1 MRRRRA
7 KSRQDRKVATVC
19 HGSGRRSFSDLSRG
33 PAYLESDDPLS
44 RTLFMVGAGVFG
56 DTALFR
62 GDLFMAY
69 EVLAR
74 KWRPQQFADV
84 VGQGHVTQ
92 TLQNAITAKRIAH
105 AYLFVGPRGT
115 GKTSLAR
122 LFAKALNCKNGPTIT
137 PCDKCD
143 SCREIVAGTSMD
155 VLEIDGASNNGVDQ
169 VRDLR
174 DNVKFAPVHGA
185 YKIYIID
192 EVHMLTPGAFN
203 ALLKTLEEPPAHV
216 KFFFAT
222 TEAHKVLPTIVS
234 RCQRFDLRRIRT
246 ELIVERLNLIVKD
259 EKITLDSDA
268 ALAIARGAE
277 GGLRDA
283 ESALDQ
289 LIAFRGEMITEADVL
304 AVFGLVSRQTL
315 EALAIAVLKGDVS
328 EIVRIIGELDVSGK
342 DMQRLVIELLDQ
354 FRSLLIFICAPTSAA
369 SLDIVESQLESF
381 KKQASLAS
389 PERLL
394 RIAEILS
401 QAEDRMR
408 YSLSRR
414 TLVETSLIRC
424 ALSTMVSID
433 ELLQKVE
440 AIRQSLGIGPAALPA
455 PTTVREAAPVAY
467 ARPAPAA
474 SPPPPPPPAAP
485 PTARPVPVAK
495 PAPVAAPEPVS
506 APSPVNELDYM
517 TAQWRSEIVERIGRI
532 AALAR
537 NLLLDSRPLAVEP
550 MRVVIGFDPEFAKNL
565 EKIRAPHYI
574 KAIKGVLTQFLKRPV
589 NVEFQLITA
598 EGAVDVPADHVVD
611 SPGAGE
617 GKVPKS
623 RQDWYKEPVVRKTLE
638 FFNGSILD
646 IRE

>member
-1 MRRRRA
+1 
-7 KSRQDRKVATVC
+7 
-19 HGSGRRSFSDLSRG
+19 
-33 PAYLESDDPLS
+33 
-44 RTLFMVGAGVFG
+44 
-56 DTALFR
+56 
-62 GDLFMAY
+62 MAY

-92 TLQNAITAKRIAH
+92 TLQNAITANRIAH

-137 PCDKCD
+137 PCDACD
-143 SCREIVAGTSMD
+143 SCREIVSGTSMD
-155 VLEIDGASNNGVDQ
+155 VLEIDGASNNGVEQ

-192 EVHMLTPGAFN
+192 EVHMLSTAAFN

-246 ELIVERLNLIVKD
+246 ELIVERLNLIVK
-259 EKITLDSDA
+259 EEHISLDSDA

-289 LIAFRGEMITEADVL
+289 LIAFRGDTITEADVL

-315 EALAIAVLKGDVS
+315 EALAMAVLKGDVT
-328 EIVRIIGELDVSGK
+328 ELVRIIGELDASGK
-342 DMQRLVIELLDQ
+342 DMQRLVLELLDQ

-381 KKQASLAS
+381 KKQAGLAT
-389 PERLL
+389 PDRLM

-424 ALSTMVSID
+424 ALSTLVSVD
-433 ELLQKVE
+433 ELLQRVD
-440 AIRQSLGIGPAALPA
+440 ALRQSLGISPAVAVA
-455 PTTVREAAPVAY
+455 PTAVREAAPAPA
-467 ARPAPAA
+467 ARPAPPPVRVAPAA
-474 SPPPPPPPAAP
+474 PPPAA
-485 PTARPVPVAK
+485 R
-495 PAPVAAPEPVS
+495 PAPVKPAS
-506 APSPVNELDYM
+506 APASAPTPANELDHLM
-517 TAQWRSEIVERIGRI
+517 AQWRSEIVERVGRVPT

-537 NLLLDSRPLAVEP
+537 NLLLDARPLAVEP
-550 MRVVIGFDPEFAKNL
+550 MRVVIGFDPEFSGNL
-565 EKIRAPHYI
+565 EKIKVPHYL
-574 KAIKGVLTQFLKRPV
+574 KAIQGVLTTFLKRPV
-589 NVEFQLITA
+589 NVEFQLISSA
-598 EGAVDVPADHVVD
+598 GPVDVPADHVEEKT
-611 SPGAGE
+611 GA
-617 GKVPKS
+617 KS

-638 FFNGSILD
+638 FFNGSITD

>member
-1 MRRRRA
+1 
-7 KSRQDRKVATVC
+7 
-19 HGSGRRSFSDLSRG
+19 
-33 PAYLESDDPLS
+33 
-44 RTLFMVGAGVFG
+44 
-56 DTALFR
+56 
-62 GDLFMAY
+62 MAY

-92 TLQNAITAKRIAH
+92 TLQNAIKANRIAH

-137 PCDKCD
+137 PCDVCD
-143 SCREIVAGTSMD
+143 SCREITSGTSMD
-155 VLEIDGASNNGVDQ
+155 VLEIDGASNNGVEQ

-192 EVHMLTPGAFN
+192 EVHMLSTAAFN

-246 ELIVERLNLIVKD
+246 ELIVERLNLIVK
-259 EKITLDSDA
+259 EEEISLDSDA

-289 LIAFRGEMITEADVL
+289 LISFRGETITEADVL

-315 EALAIAVLKGDVS
+315 ESLSLSVLKGDVAD
-328 EIVRIIGELDVSGK
+328 IVRIIGELDASGK
-342 DMQRLVIELLDQ
+342 DMQRLVLELLDQ
-354 FRSLLIFICAPTSAA
+354 FRSLLIYICAPTSAA

-381 KKQASLAS
+381 KKQATLAT
-389 PERLL
+389 PDRLM
-394 RIAEILS
+394 RIAEVLS

-424 ALSTMVSID
+424 ALSTMVSVD
-433 ELLQKVE
+433 ELLQRVE
-440 AIRQSLGIGPAALPA
+440 TLRQSLGGAGPAAPVPPPVVREVAPAVAVRPQTPVPA
-455 PTTVREAAPVAY
+455 PVKPM
-467 ARPAPAA
+467 APAA
-474 SPPPPPPPAAP
+474 
-485 PTARPVPVAK
+485 VK
-495 PAPVAAPEPVS
+495 PNPVAAPAPVVPP
-506 APSPVNELDYM
+506 ANELEHL
-517 TAQWRSEIVERIGRI
+517 TAQWRSEIVERVGRI
-532 AALAR
+532 GTAALAR
-537 NLLLDSRPLAVEP
+537 NLLLDARPLLVEP
-550 MRVVIGFDPEFAKNL
+550 MRVVIGFDPEFSGNI
-565 EKIRAPHYI
+565 EKIKAPHYI
-574 KAIKGVLTQFLKRPV
+574 KAIQGVLTNFLKRQV
-589 NVEFQLITA
+589 NVEFELITS
-598 EGAVDVPADHVVD
+598 EGPVDVPADHVAGT
-611 SPGAGE
+611 SGAVT
-617 GKVPKS
+617 GKGPKS
-623 RQDWYKEPVVRKTLE
+623 KQDWYKEPVVRKTLE

>member
-1 MRRRRA
+1 
-7 KSRQDRKVATVC
+7 
-19 HGSGRRSFSDLSRG
+19 
-33 PAYLESDDPLS
+33 
-44 RTLFMVGAGVFG
+44 
-56 DTALFR
+56 
-62 GDLFMAY
+62 MAY

-92 TLQNAITAKRIAH
+92 TLQNAITANRIAH

-122 LFAKALNCKNGPTIT
+122 LFAKALNCKNGPTTT
-137 PCDKCD
+137 PCDVCD
-143 SCREIVAGTSMD
+143 SCREIVSGTSMD
-155 VLEIDGASNNGVDQ
+155 VLEIDGASNNGVEQ

-192 EVHMLTPGAFN
+192 EVHMLSTAAFN

-246 ELIVERLNLIVKD
+246 ELIVERLNLIVK
-259 EKITLDSDA
+259 EEHISLDSDA

-289 LIAFRGEMITEADVL
+289 LIAFRGDTITEADVL

-315 EALAIAVLKGDVS
+315 EALAMSVLKGDVS
-328 EIVRIIGELDVSGK
+328 ELVRIIGELDASGK
-342 DMQRLVIELLDQ
+342 DMQRLVLELLDQ

-381 KKQASLAS
+381 KKQAGLAT
-389 PERLL
+389 PDRLM

-424 ALSTMVSID
+424 ALSTLVSVD
-433 ELLQKVE
+433 ELLQRVD
-440 AIRQSLGIGPAALPA
+440 ALRQSLGISPAVSVAPTALRETAPAAA
-455 PTTVREAAPVAY
+455 
-467 ARPAPAA
+467 ARPAPPPVRVAPAA
-474 SPPPPPPPAAP
+474 PPPAA
-485 PTARPVPVAK
+485 RPAPVK
-495 PAPVAAPEPVS
+495 PAPAPAP
-506 APSPVNELDYM
+506 APSPENELDHLM
-517 TAQWRSEIVERIGRI
+517 AQWRSEIVERVGRVPT

-537 NLLLDSRPLAVEP
+537 NLLLDARPLAVEP
-550 MRVVIGFDPEFAKNL
+550 MRVVIGFDPEFSGNL
-565 EKIRAPHYI
+565 EKIKVPHYL
-574 KAIKGVLTQFLKRPV
+574 KAIQGVLSTFLKRTV
-589 NVEFQLITA
+589 NVEFQLISSA
-598 EGAVDVPADHVVD
+598 GPVDVPADHVEEKT
-611 SPGAGE
+611 GA
-617 GKVPKS
+617 KS

-638 FFNGSILD
+638 FFNGSITD

>member
-1 MRRRRA
+1 
-7 KSRQDRKVATVC
+7 
-19 HGSGRRSFSDLSRG
+19 
-33 PAYLESDDPLS
+33 
-44 RTLFMVGAGVFG
+44 
-56 DTALFR
+56 
-62 GDLFMAY
+62 MAY

-92 TLQNAITAKRIAH
+92 TLQNAITSNRIAH

-122 LFAKALNCKNGPTIT
+122 LFAKALNCKNGPTVT

-143 SCREIVAGTSMD
+143 SCREITAGISMD
-155 VLEIDGASNNGVDQ
+155 VLEIDGASNNGVEQ

-192 EVHMLTPGAFN
+192 EVHMLSTAAFN

-246 ELIVERLNLIVKD
+246 ELIVERLNLIVKE

-289 LIAFRGEMITEADVL
+289 LIAFRGDSIAEADVL

-315 EALAIAVLKGDVS
+315 EGLAMAVLKGDVT
-328 EIVRIIGELDVSGK
+328 EIIRIISELDASGK
-342 DMQRLVIELLDQ
+342 DMQRLVLELLDQ
-354 FRSLLIFICAPTSAA
+354 FRSLLIYICAPTSAA

-381 KKQASLAS
+381 KKQAGLAT
-389 PERLL
+389 PDRLM

-424 ALSTMVSID
+424 ALSTMVSVD
-433 ELLQKVE
+433 ELLQRVD
-440 AIRQSLGIGPAALPA
+440 ALRQSLGVAPAVQAAPAA
-455 PTTVREAAPVAY
+455 VRDAAPAAY
-467 ARPAPAA
+467 ARPAPA
-474 SPPPPPPPAAP
+474 PVTPVV
-485 PTARPVPVAK
+485 PVPRPLPVK
-495 PAPVAAPEPVS
+495 PAPAPAAAPAPVTTP
-506 APSPVNELDYM
+506 ADELEHL
-517 TAQWRSEIVERIGRI
+517 TAQWRGEIVERVGRI

-537 NLLLDSRPLAVEP
+537 NLLLDARPLSVEP

-565 EKIRAPHYI
+565 ERIQVPHYI
-574 KAIKGVLTQFLKRPV
+574 KAIQGVLTQFLKRPV
-589 NVEFQLITA
+589 NVEFQLIATD
-598 EGAVDVPADHVVD
+598 GPVDVPADHEAGKA
-611 SPGAGE
+611 GAGE
-617 GKVPKS
+617 GKGTKS

>member
-1 MRRRRA
+1 
-7 KSRQDRKVATVC
+7 
-19 HGSGRRSFSDLSRG
+19 
-33 PAYLESDDPLS
+33 
-44 RTLFMVGAGVFG
+44 
-56 DTALFR
+56 
-62 GDLFMAY
+62 MAY

-92 TLQNAITAKRIAH
+92 TLQNAITANRIAH

-122 LFAKALNCKNGPTIT
+122 LFAKALNCKNGPTTT
-137 PCDKCD
+137 PCDVCD
-143 SCREIVAGTSMD
+143 SCREIVSGTSMD
-155 VLEIDGASNNGVDQ
+155 VLEIDGASNNGVEQ

-192 EVHMLTPGAFN
+192 EVHMLSTAAFN

-246 ELIVERLNLIVKD
+246 ELIVERLNLIVK
-259 EKITLDSDA
+259 EEHISLDSDA

-289 LIAFRGEMITEADVL
+289 LIAFRGDTITEADVL

-315 EALAIAVLKGDVS
+315 EALAMAVLKGDVT
-328 EIVRIIGELDVSGK
+328 ELVRIIGELDASGK
-342 DMQRLVIELLDQ
+342 DMQRLVLELLDQ

-381 KKQASLAS
+381 KKQAGLAT
-389 PERLL
+389 PDRLM

-424 ALSTMVSID
+424 ALSTLVSVD
-433 ELLQKVE
+433 ELLQRVD
-440 AIRQSLGIGPAALPA
+440 ALRQSLGISPAVSVAPTAVRETAPAAA
-455 PTTVREAAPVAY
+455 
-467 ARPAPAA
+467 ARPAPPPVRVAPAA
-474 SPPPPPPPAAP
+474 PPPAA
-485 PTARPVPVAK
+485 RPAPVK
-495 PAPVAAPEPVS
+495 PAPAPAP
-506 APSPVNELDYM
+506 APSPANELDHLM
-517 TAQWRSEIVERIGRI
+517 AQWRSEIVERVGRVPT

-537 NLLLDSRPLAVEP
+537 NLLLDARPLAVEP
-550 MRVVIGFDPEFAKNL
+550 MRVVIGFDPEFSGNL
-565 EKIRAPHYI
+565 EKIKVPHYL
-574 KAIKGVLTQFLKRPV
+574 KAIQGVLSTFLKRTV
-589 NVEFQLITA
+589 NVEFQLISSA
-598 EGAVDVPADHVVD
+598 GPVDVPADHVEEKT
-611 SPGAGE
+611 GA
-617 GKVPKS
+617 KS

-638 FFNGSILD
+638 FFNGSITD

>member
-1 MRRRRA
+1 
-7 KSRQDRKVATVC
+7 
-19 HGSGRRSFSDLSRG
+19 
-33 PAYLESDDPLS
+33 
-44 RTLFMVGAGVFG
+44 
-56 DTALFR
+56 
-62 GDLFMAY
+62 MAY

-92 TLQNAITAKRIAH
+92 TLQNAIKANRIAH

-122 LFAKALNCKNGPTIT
+122 LFAKALNCKNGPTVT
-137 PCDKCD
+137 PCDDCD
-143 SCREIVAGTSMD
+143 SCREIVSGTSMD
-155 VLEIDGASNNGVDQ
+155 VLEIDGASNNGVEQ

-174 DNVKFAPVHGA
+174 DNVKFAPVHGS

-192 EVHMLTPGAFN
+192 EVHMLSTAAFN

-246 ELIVERLNLIVKD
+246 ELIVERLNLIVK
-259 EKITLDSDA
+259 EEQITLEADA

-289 LIAFRGEMITEADVL
+289 LIAFRGDKINEADVL

-315 EALAIAVLKGDVS
+315 ETLAMAVLKGDVT
-328 EIVRIIGELDVSGK
+328 EIVRIIAELDESGK
-342 DMQRLVIELLDQ
+342 DMQRLVLELLDQ
-354 FRSLLIFICAPTSAA
+354 FRSLLVYICAPTSAA
-369 SLDIVESQLESF
+369 SLDLVESQLESF
-381 KKQASLAS
+381 KKQALLAT
-389 PERLL
+389 PDRLM

-424 ALSTMVSID
+424 ALSTMVSVD
-433 ELLQKVE
+433 ELLQRVE
-440 AIRQSLGIGPAALPA
+440 GLRQALGVAPAAAVGVAPA
-455 PTTVREAAPVAY
+455 VVRAAAPVSQ
-467 ARPAPAA
+467 AR
-474 SPPPPPPPAAP
+474 PPAAP
-485 PTARPVPVAK
+485 MPAHAAPTPAGSVPVAK
-495 PAPVAAPEPVS
+495 PAPVKTAPAPAAAP
-506 APSPVNELDYM
+506 ANELELL
-517 TAQWRSEIVERIGRI
+517 TAQWRSEIVERVGRI
-532 AALAR
+532 GTAALAR
-537 NLLLDSRPLAVEP
+537 NLLLDARPLLVEP
-550 MRVVIGFDPEFAKNL
+550 LRVVIGFDPEFAGNM
-565 EKIRAPHYI
+565 EKIKAPHYM
-574 KAIKGVLTQFLKRPV
+574 KALQGVLAQVLKRTV
-589 NVEFQLITA
+589 NVEFQLIVA
-598 EGAVDVPADHVVD
+598 EGPVDLPADHVVD
-611 SPGAGE
+611 QADAGQAK
-617 GKVPKS
+617 GPKS

-638 FFNGSILD
+638 FFNGSITD

>member
-1 MRRRRA
+1 
-7 KSRQDRKVATVC
+7 
-19 HGSGRRSFSDLSRG
+19 
-33 PAYLESDDPLS
+33 
-44 RTLFMVGAGVFG
+44 
-56 DTALFR
+56 
-62 GDLFMAY
+62 MAY

-92 TLQNAITAKRIAH
+92 TLQNAIKANRIAH

-122 LFAKALNCKNGPTIT
+122 LFAKALNCKNGPTVT
-137 PCDKCD
+137 PCDQCD
-143 SCREIVAGTSMD
+143 ACREIVAGTSMD

-192 EVHMLTPGAFN
+192 EVHMLSAAAFN
-203 ALLKTLEEPPAHV
+203 ALLKTLEEPPPHV

-246 ELIVERLNLIVKD
+246 ELIVERLNLIVKE

-289 LIAFRGEMITEADVL
+289 LIAFKGDTITEADVL

-315 EALAIAVLKGDVS
+315 EALAISVLKGDVT

-342 DMQRLVIELLDQ
+342 DMQRLVLELLDQ
-354 FRSLLIFICAPTSAA
+354 FRSLLIYICAPTSAA

-381 KKQASLAS
+381 KKQAGLAT
-389 PERLL
+389 PERLM

-424 ALSTMVSID
+424 ALATMVSVD
-433 ELLQKVE
+433 ELLQRVDALK
-440 AIRQSLGIGPAALPA
+440 QLLGGSEVAPAAPVM
-455 PTTVREAAPVAY
+455 VREAAPINLARSQAPAPAPEPVAVKP
-467 ARPAPAA
+467 APVRPAPAR
-474 SPPPPPPPAAP
+474 PAA
-485 PTARPVPVAK
+485 
-495 PAPVAAPEPVS
+495 
-506 APSPVNELDYM
+506 APSKAPAATPATELEQL
-517 TAQWRSEIVERIGRI
+517 TAQWRSEIVERVGRI
-532 AALAR
+532 GTAALAR
-537 NLLLDSRPLAVEP
+537 NLLLDARPLSVEP
-550 MRVVIGFDPEFAKNL
+550 MRVVIGFDPEFSHNM
-565 EKIRAPHYI
+565 EKIQAPHYL
-574 KAIKGVLTQFLKRPV
+574 KAIQGVLTQFLKRPV
-589 NVEFQLITA
+589 NVEFQLIPVGGPA
-598 EGAVDVPADHVVD
+598 DVPADHVAEKA
-611 SPGAGE
+611 GTGE
-617 GKVPKS
+617 GKGSKS
-623 RQDWYKEPVVRKTLE
+623 KQDWYKEPVVRKTLE
-638 FFNGSILD
+638 FFNGSITD

>member
-1 MRRRRA
+1 
-7 KSRQDRKVATVC
+7 
-19 HGSGRRSFSDLSRG
+19 
-33 PAYLESDDPLS
+33 
-44 RTLFMVGAGVFG
+44 
-56 DTALFR
+56 
-62 GDLFMAY
+62 MAY

-92 TLQNAITAKRIAH
+92 TLQNAITANRIAH

-122 LFAKALNCKNGPTIT
+122 LFAKALNCKNGPTVT
-137 PCDKCD
+137 PCDVCD
-143 SCREIVAGTSMD
+143 SCREIVSGTSMD
-155 VLEIDGASNNGVDQ
+155 VLEIDGASNNGVEQ

-192 EVHMLTPGAFN
+192 EVHMLSTAAFN

-246 ELIVERLNLIVKD
+246 ELIVERLNLIVK
-259 EKITLDSDA
+259 EENITLDSDA

-289 LIAFRGEMITEADVL
+289 LIAFRGDTITEADVL

-315 EALAIAVLKGDVS
+315 EALAMSVLRGDVP
-328 EIVRIIGELDVSGK
+328 ELIRIIGELDASGK
-342 DMQRLVIELLDQ
+342 DMQRLVLELLDQ
-354 FRSLLIFICAPTSAA
+354 FRSLLIYICAPTSAA

-381 KKQASLAS
+381 KKQAGLAT
-389 PERLL
+389 PDRLM

-424 ALSTMVSID
+424 ALSTRVSVD
-433 ELLQKVE
+433 ELLQRVE
-440 AIRQSLGIGPAALPA
+440 ALRQSLG
-455 PTTVREAAPVAY
+455 
-467 ARPAPAA
+467 
-474 SPPPPPPPAAP
+474 
-485 PTARPVPVAK
+485 
-495 PAPVAAPEPVS
+495 S
-506 APSPVNELDYM
+506 APLCRLRPPRCG
-517 TAQWRSEIVERIGRI
+517 TWRPS
-532 AALAR
+532 AR
-537 NLLLDSRPLAVEP
+537 YGLRPPL
-550 MRVVIGFDPEFAKNL
+550 
-565 EKIRAPHYI
+565 
-574 KAIKGVLTQFLKRPV
+574 RP
-589 NVEFQLITA
+589 
-598 EGAVDVPADHVVD
+598 P
-611 SPGAGE
+611 
-617 GKVPKS
+617 
-623 RQDWYKEPVVRKTLE
+623 
-638 FFNGSILD
+638 
-646 IRE
+646 

>member
-1 MRRRRA
+1 
-7 KSRQDRKVATVC
+7 
-19 HGSGRRSFSDLSRG
+19 
-33 PAYLESDDPLS
+33 
-44 RTLFMVGAGVFG
+44 
-56 DTALFR
+56 
-62 GDLFMAY
+62 MAY

-92 TLQNAITAKRIAH
+92 TLQNAIKANRIAH

-122 LFAKALNCKNGPTIT
+122 LFAKALNCKNGPTVT
-137 PCDKCD
+137 PCDDCD
-143 SCREIVAGTSMD
+143 SCREITAGTSMD
-155 VLEIDGASNNGVDQ
+155 VLEIDGASNNGVEQ

-192 EVHMLTPGAFN
+192 EVHMLSTAAFN

-246 ELIVERLNLIVKD
+246 ELIVERLNLIVKE
-259 EKITLDSDA
+259 EKISLDSDA

-289 LIAFRGEMITEADVL
+289 LIAFRGETITEADVL

-315 EALAIAVLKGDVS
+315 ETLAMAVLKGDVS
-328 EIVRIIGELDVSGK
+328 EIVRIIGELDASGK
-342 DMQRLVIELLDQ
+342 DMQRLVLELLDQ
-354 FRSLLIFICAPTSAA
+354 FRSLLIYICAPTSAA

-381 KKQASLAS
+381 KKQAVLAT
-389 PERLL
+389 PDRLM
-394 RIAEILS
+394 RIAEVLS

-424 ALSTMVSID
+424 ALSTMVSVD
-433 ELLQKVE
+433 ELLQRVD
-440 AIRQSLGIGPAALPA
+440 AMRQSLGISAGA
-455 PTTVREAAPVAY
+455 PLATSVAMRDAAPVTYSRPPAPALASVSSVAPV
-467 ARPAPAA
+467 ARQTPVKPAPAPAA
-474 SPPPPPPPAAP
+474 P
-485 PTARPVPVAK
+485 
-495 PAPVAAPEPVS
+495 
-506 APSPVNELDYM
+506 PVNELEHM
-517 TAQWRSEIVERIGRI
+517 TAQWRVEIVERVGRI
-532 AALAR
+532 GTAALAR
-537 NLLLDSRPLAVEP
+537 NLLLDARPLLVEP
-550 MRVVIGFDPEFAKNL
+550 MRVVIGFDPEFAANL
-565 EKIRAPHYI
+565 AKIQMPHYL
-574 KAIKGVLTQFLKRPV
+574 KAIQGVLTQFLKRPV
-589 NVEFQLITA
+589 NVEFQLIA
-598 EGAVDVPADHVVD
+598 SAGPVDVPSDHVAEK
-611 SPGAGE
+611 AGTGD
-617 GKVPKS
+617 GKGIKS
-623 RQDWYKEPVVRKTLE
+623 KQDWYKEPVVRKTLE
-638 FFNGSILD
+638 FFNGSIVD

>member
-1 MRRRRA
+1 
-7 KSRQDRKVATVC
+7 
-19 HGSGRRSFSDLSRG
+19 
-33 PAYLESDDPLS
+33 
-44 RTLFMVGAGVFG
+44 
-56 DTALFR
+56 
-62 GDLFMAY
+62 MAY

-92 TLQNAITAKRIAH
+92 TLQNAIKARRIAH

-122 LFAKALNCKNGPTIT
+122 LFAKALNCQSGPTVT
-137 PCDKCD
+137 PCDQCD
-143 SCREIVAGTSMD
+143 SCREIMAGTSMD

-174 DNVKFAPVHGA
+174 DNVKFAPVHGSF
-185 YKIYIID
+185 KIYIID
-192 EVHMLTPGAFN
+192 EVHMLSTAAFN
-203 ALLKTLEEPPAHV
+203 ALLKTLEEPPPHV

-246 ELIVERLNLIVKD
+246 ELIVERLNLIVKE
-259 EKITLDSDA
+259 EKITLDGDA

-289 LIAFRGEMITEADVL
+289 LIAFRGETITEADVL

-315 EALAIAVLKGDVS
+315 ETLALAVLKGDVT
-328 EIVRIIGELDVSGK
+328 EIVRIIGELDASGK
-342 DMQRLVIELLDQ
+342 DMQRLVLELLDQ
-354 FRSLLIFICAPTSAA
+354 FRSLLIFICAPTAAA
-369 SLDIVESQLESF
+369 SLDIVESQLASF
-381 KKQASLAS
+381 RKQAELAT
-389 PERLL
+389 PDRLM

-424 ALSTMVSID
+424 ARATMVSVD
-433 ELLQKVE
+433 ELLQRVE
-440 AIRQSLGIGPAALPA
+440 VLRQSLGGA
-455 PTTVREAAPVAY
+455 PLA
-467 ARPAPAA
+467 APAA
-474 SPPPPPPPAAP
+474 PAGGREPAPVSSARPMAPAAP
-485 PTARPVPVAK
+485 PARPATARPVASSGA
-495 PAPVAAPEPVS
+495 PAPAIAP
-506 APSPVNELDYM
+506 ADELARM
-517 TAQWRSEIVERIGRI
+517 TSQWRSEIVERVGRV

-537 NLLLDSRPLAVEP
+537 NLLLDARPLAVDE
-550 MRVVIGFDPEFAKNL
+550 MRVVIGFDPEFSKNL
-565 EKIRAPHYI
+565 ERIRTPLYI
-574 KAIKGVLTQFLKRPV
+574 KAIQGVLTQFLKRPV
-589 NVEFQLITA
+589 NVEFQLIPSA
-598 EGAVDVPADHVVD
+598 APADVPADHEVD
-611 SPGAGE
+611 KPGAGD
-617 GKVPKS
+617 GKGPKS

-638 FFNGSILD
+638 FFNGSIVD
-646 IRE
+646 VRE

>member
-1 MRRRRA
+1 
-7 KSRQDRKVATVC
+7 
-19 HGSGRRSFSDLSRG
+19 
-33 PAYLESDDPLS
+33 
-44 RTLFMVGAGVFG
+44 
-56 DTALFR
+56 
-62 GDLFMAY
+62 MAY

-92 TLQNAITAKRIAH
+92 TLQNAITANRIAH

-115 GKTSLAR
+115 GTTSLAR
-122 LFAKALNCKNGPTIT
+122 LFAKALNCKNGPTVT
-137 PCDKCD
+137 PCDVCD
-143 SCREIVAGTSMD
+143 SCREIVSGTSMD
-155 VLEIDGASNNGVDQ
+155 VLEIDGASNNGVEQ

-192 EVHMLTPGAFN
+192 EVHMLSTAAFN

-246 ELIVERLNLIVKD
+246 ELIVERLNLIVK
-259 EKITLDSDA
+259 EENITLDSDA

-289 LIAFRGEMITEADVL
+289 LIAFRGDTITEADVL

-315 EALAIAVLKGDVS
+315 EALAMSVLRGDVP
-328 EIVRIIGELDVSGK
+328 ELIRIIGELDASGK
-342 DMQRLVIELLDQ
+342 DMQRLVLELLDQ
-354 FRSLLIFICAPTSAA
+354 FRSLLIYICAPTSAA

-381 KKQASLAS
+381 KKQAGLAT
-389 PERLL
+389 PDRLM

-424 ALSTMVSID
+424 ALSTRVSVD
-433 ELLQKVE
+433 ELLQRVE
-440 AIRQSLGIGPAALPA
+440 ALRQSLGISPAVSAAPAAMRDVAPVGPVRPAAPA
-455 PTTVREAAPVAY
+455 PAPVRGTSLPTPPAV
-467 ARPAPAA
+467 RPAPA
-474 SPPPPPPPAAP
+474 
-485 PTARPVPVAK
+485 K
-495 PAPVAAPEPVS
+495 PAPAPAAT
-506 APSPVNELDYM
+506 PVNELDHM
-517 TAQWRSEIVERIGRI
+517 MAQWRSEIVERVGRVPT

-537 NLLLDSRPLAVEP
+537 NLLLDAKPLAVES
-550 MRVVIGFDPEFAKNL
+550 MRVVIGFDPEFGGNL
-565 EKIRAPHYI
+565 EKIQAPHYL
-574 KAIKGVLTQFLKRPV
+574 KAIQGVLSTFLKRQV
-589 NVEFQLITA
+589 NVEFQLVSSA
-598 EGAVDVPADHVVD
+598 GPVEVPADHVAD
-611 SPGAGE
+611 QAGSGAGK
-617 GKVPKS
+617 GPKS
-623 RQDWYKEPVVRKTLE
+623 KQDWYKEPVVRKTLE
-638 FFNGSILD
+638 FFNGSITD

>member
-1 MRRRRA
+1 
-7 KSRQDRKVATVC
+7 
-19 HGSGRRSFSDLSRG
+19 
-33 PAYLESDDPLS
+33 
-44 RTLFMVGAGVFG
+44 
-56 DTALFR
+56 
-62 GDLFMAY
+62 MAY

-92 TLQNAITAKRIAH
+92 TLQNAIKANRIAH

-122 LFAKALNCKNGPTIT
+122 LFAKSLNCKNGPTVT
-137 PCDKCD
+137 PCDACD

-155 VLEIDGASNNGVDQ
+155 VLEIDGASNNGVEQ

-192 EVHMLTPGAFN
+192 EVHMLSTAAFN
-203 ALLKTLEEPPAHV
+203 ALLKTLEEPPPHV

-246 ELIVERLNLIVKD
+246 ELIVERLNLIVKE

-289 LIAFRGEMITEADVL
+289 LIAFRGDTITETDVL

-315 EALAIAVLKGDVS
+315 ETLAMAVLKGDVT
-328 EIVRIIGELDVSGK
+328 EIVRIIGELDASGK
-342 DMQRLVIELLDQ
+342 DMQRLVLELLDQ

-381 KKQASLAS
+381 KKQASLAT
-389 PERLL
+389 PDRLM
-394 RIAEILS
+394 RIAEVLS
-401 QAEDRMR
+401 QTEDRMR

-424 ALSTMVSID
+424 ALSTTVSVD
-433 ELLQKVE
+433 ELLQRVD
-440 AIRQSLGIGPAALPA
+440 ALRQSLGGGAAVPVVPVALRDAPVTYARPPSPPASPAAAAPA
-455 PTTVREAAPVAY
+455 AAPVV
-467 ARPAPAA
+467 R
-474 SPPPPPPPAAP
+474 PPA
-485 PTARPVPVAK
+485 AK
-495 PAPVAAPEPVS
+495 PAPTAPVAPVAPP
-506 APSPVNELDYM
+506 ANELEHM
-517 TAQWRSEIVERIGRI
+517 MAQWRSEIVERVGRI
-532 AALAR
+532 GTAALAR
-537 NLLLDSRPLAVEP
+537 NLLLDARPLLVEP
-550 MRVVIGFDPEFAKNL
+550 MRVVIGFDPEFAQNL
-565 EKIRAPHYI
+565 EKIQLPHYI
-574 KAIKGVLTQFLKRPV
+574 KAIQGVLTTFLKRPV
-589 NVEFQLITA
+589 NVEFQLIATDA
-598 EGAVDVPADHVVD
+598 SSDVPADHVAD
-611 SPGAGE
+611 QAGTGE
-617 GKVPKS
+617 GKGPKS
-623 RQDWYKEPVVRKTLE
+623 KQDWYKEPVVRKTLE
-638 FFNGSILD
+638 FFNGSIVD

>member
-1 MRRRRA
+1 
-7 KSRQDRKVATVC
+7 
-19 HGSGRRSFSDLSRG
+19 
-33 PAYLESDDPLS
+33 
-44 RTLFMVGAGVFG
+44 
-56 DTALFR
+56 
-62 GDLFMAY
+62 MAY

-92 TLQNAITAKRIAH
+92 TLQNAIKANRIAH

-137 PCDKCD
+137 PCDECD
-143 SCREIVAGTSMD
+143 SCREIASGTSMD
-155 VLEIDGASNNGVDQ
+155 VLEIDGASNNGVEQ

-174 DNVKFAPVHGA
+174 DNVKFAPGHGA

-192 EVHMLTPGAFN
+192 EVHMLSTAAFN

-246 ELIVERLNLIVKD
+246 ELIVERLNLIAKE
-259 EKITLDSDA
+259 EKITLDGDA

-283 ESALDQ
+283 ESAFDQ
-289 LIAFRGEMITEADVL
+289 LIAFRGENITEADVL

-315 EALAIAVLKGDVS
+315 EAMVMAVLKGDVS
-328 EIVRIIGELDVSGK
+328 EIVRITGELDASGK
-342 DMQRLVIELLDQ
+342 DMQRLVLELLDQ
-354 FRSLLIFICAPTSAA
+354 FRSLLIYICAPTSAT
-369 SLDIVESQLESF
+369 SLDIVESQLEGF
-381 KKQASLAS
+381 KKQAALAT
-389 PERLL
+389 PDRLM

-424 ALSTMVSID
+424 ALATTVSVD
-433 ELLQKVE
+433 ELLQRVE
-440 AIRQSLGIGPAALPA
+440 GLRQSLGVSAVSPQTDSSAVRENPPVTYARSPA
-455 PTTVREAAPVAY
+455 PVSAVPAAPVPV
-467 ARPAPAA
+467 ARPAP
-474 SPPPPPPPAAP
+474 
-485 PTARPVPVAK
+485 VK
-495 PAPVAAPEPVS
+495 PVAAPVVPP
-506 APSPVNELDYM
+506 ANELEHL
-517 TAQWRSEIVERIGRI
+517 TAQWRGEIVERVGRI
-532 AALAR
+532 GTAALAR
-537 NLLLDSRPLAVEP
+537 NLLLDARPLLVEP
-550 MRVVIGFDPEFAKNL
+550 MRVVIGFDPEFAGNL
-565 EKIRAPHYI
+565 TKIQMPHYL
-574 KAIKGVLTQFLKRPV
+574 KAIQGVLTQFLKRQV
-589 NVEFQLITA
+589 NVEFQLIPA
-598 EGAVDVPADHVVD
+598 SAPADVPADHVVEKAGPGD
-611 SPGAGE
+611 SKG
-617 GKVPKS
+617 PKS

-638 FFNGSILD
+638 FFNGSIVD

>member
-1 MRRRRA
+1 
-7 KSRQDRKVATVC
+7 
-19 HGSGRRSFSDLSRG
+19 
-33 PAYLESDDPLS
+33 
-44 RTLFMVGAGVFG
+44 
-56 DTALFR
+56 
-62 GDLFMAY
+62 MAY

-92 TLQNAITAKRIAH
+92 TLQNAIKANRIAH

-137 PCDKCD
+137 PCDVCD

-155 VLEIDGASNNGVDQ
+155 VLEIDGASNNGVEQ

-192 EVHMLTPGAFN
+192 EVHMLSTAAFN
-203 ALLKTLEEPPAHV
+203 ALLKTLEEPPPHV

-246 ELIVERLNLIVKD
+246 ELIVERLNLIVKA
-259 EKITLDSDA
+259 ENITLDSDA

-289 LIAFRGEMITEADVL
+289 LIAFRGEAITEADVL

-315 EALAIAVLKGDVS
+315 ETLGLAVLKGDVS
-328 EIVRIIGELDVSGK
+328 EIVRIIGELDASGK
-342 DMQRLVIELLDQ
+342 DMQRLVLELLDQ
-354 FRSLLIFICAPTSAA
+354 FRSLLIYICAPTSAA

-381 KKQASLAS
+381 KKQAGLAT
-389 PERLL
+389 PDRLM

-401 QAEDRMR
+401 QTEDRMR

-424 ALSTMVSID
+424 ALSTLVSVD
-433 ELLQKVE
+433 ELLKRVE
-440 AIRQSLGIGPAALPA
+440 SLRQALGVEPATLTATPVVRETAPAAF
-455 PTTVREAAPVAY
+455 VRPQ
-467 ARPAPAA
+467 APAA
-474 SPPPPPPPAAP
+474 SAVTTGVTPPAAVKP
-485 PTARPVPVAK
+485 SPVK
-495 PAPVAAPEPVS
+495 PAPV
-506 APSPVNELDYM
+506 PSVPPANELEHL
-517 TAQWRSEIVERIGRI
+517 TAQWRSEIVERVGRI
-532 AALAR
+532 GTAALAR
-537 NLLLDSRPLAVEP
+537 NLLLDARPLSVEP
-550 MRVVIGFDPEFAKNL
+550 MRVVIGFDPEFAGNL
-565 EKIRAPHYI
+565 EKIKVPHYI
-574 KAIKGVLTQFLKRPV
+574 KAIQGVLTQFLKRQV
-589 NVEFQLITA
+589 NVEFQLIAT
-598 EGAVDVPADHVVD
+598 EGPVDIPADHVAEKSGTV
-611 SPGAGE
+611 G
-617 GKVPKS
+617 GKGPKS
-623 RQDWYKEPVVRKTLE
+623 KQDWYKEPVVRKTLE
-638 FFNGSILD
+638 FFNGSIVD